1 MKSGILISLVLS
13 VSCSAFSQD
22 FCTVRGTVRDGA
34 THEPLV
40 FANISVAGTRLG
52 TATDAR
58 GTFSI
63 ELPRG
68 KTVLRCSYVGYKTAE
83 IPISVD
89 NEIRVLINLDAMDI
103 LLQDVTVYAYQGVER
118 EHMSASLLSLQS
130 EEIKNSTAVIPDVLR
145 STHMLPGVSANNEFS
160 AKFNVRGGNQDEN
173 LILVNGTQMYDPYHV
188 KEVPN
193 ASISIMMMDM
203 IRKMDLMTGGF
214 PARYGDKM
222 SAVVDIQYREG
233 DRDRY
238 KGTATASLTD
248 ADIVAEG
255 PLGEDASFIFGVRK
269 SYFEYLLKYINR
281 GSYHHPS
288 FYDAQGVVD
297 YSLSSGHTL
306 FFKFLHAGDSYTQD
320 PLTHRYVA
328 NSPTTA
334 QRSGDSLNN
343 RGQYYSTLLSLQS
356 VNIMSSSAIVK
367 TELSLHDQRENERFW
382 DNEYSDIR
390 DSIGGQSL
398 FDSSYTLHLYGND
411 LRIWAMALNS
421 MFDYQVSSLYGI
433 KIGLSYE
440 HITYAQD
447 QLFQYTFDRY
457 TNSVQYPDTTISHDI
472 ENILDIGFN
481 NLLNTQSWKSAGYVE
496 SLLQLSDHLLLNM
509 GGRFDYF
516 DLNKAP
522 TWSPRIQLAYQVREG
537 LTLRGAWGFF
547 YQSPNY
553 RQIAHPAA
561 SDTNTRSQKAIH
573 YVFGVDYQANVGPD
587 YQNFLRVKVEGFYKD
602 YDNLMSAYLTSS
614 GIVYYS
620 RKNDALGSA
629 KGVDVYVMYS
639 ASGFYG
645 WVSYG
650 YLSSTQDVRDDGYGS
665 FPRNTDQRHT
675 LAAVGNLDLGTLWN
689 VSARFV
695 YGSGYPFTPSTAAY
709 DSAKVTWQW
718 IRGTSN
724 SGRIPP
730 YIRTDLRISKGFE
743 MFGLATSAFL
753 DISNV
758 FNTMNIQSFRY
769 TRDGNGNPLKQEIEL
784 WPIIP
789 SVGLSVRF

>member
-306 FFKFLHAGDSYTQD
+306 FFKFLHAGDS
-320 PLTHRYVA
+320 
-328 NSPTTA
+328 
-334 QRSGDSLNN
+334 
-343 RGQYYSTLLSLQS
+343 
-356 VNIMSSSAIVK
+356 
-367 TELSLHDQRENERFW
+367 
-382 DNEYSDIR
+382 
-390 DSIGGQSL
+390 
-398 FDSSYTLHLYGND
+398 
-411 LRIWAMALNS
+411 
-421 MFDYQVSSLYGI
+421 
-433 KIGLSYE
+433 
-440 HITYAQD
+440 
-447 QLFQYTFDRY
+447 
-457 TNSVQYPDTTISHDI
+457 
-472 ENILDIGFN
+472 
-481 NLLNTQSWKSAGYVE
+481 
-496 SLLQLSDHLLLNM
+496 
-509 GGRFDYF
+509 
-516 DLNKAP
+516 
-522 TWSPRIQLAYQVREG
+522 
-537 LTLRGAWGFF
+537 
-547 YQSPNY
+547 
-553 RQIAHPAA
+553 
-561 SDTNTRSQKAIH
+561 
-573 YVFGVDYQANVGPD
+573 
-587 YQNFLRVKVEGFYKD
+587 
-602 YDNLMSAYLTSS
+602 
-614 GIVYYS
+614 
-620 RKNDALGSA
+620 
-629 KGVDVYVMYS
+629 
-639 ASGFYG
+639 
-645 WVSYG
+645 
-650 YLSSTQDVRDDGYGS
+650 
-665 FPRNTDQRHT
+665 
-675 LAAVGNLDLGTLWN
+675 
-689 VSARFV
+689 
-695 YGSGYPFTPSTAAY
+695 
-709 DSAKVTWQW
+709 
-718 IRGTSN
+718 
-724 SGRIPP
+724 
-730 YIRTDLRISKGFE
+730 
-743 MFGLATSAFL
+743 
-753 DISNV
+753 
-758 FNTMNIQSFRY
+758 
-769 TRDGNGNPLKQEIEL
+769 
-784 WPIIP
+784 
-789 SVGLSVRF
+789 